1 MFLSFQY
8 SNYTESELD
17 TSDMSDKSDY
27 LKEQKKREAVKE
39 HRKREAE
46 EKKKMKEKKEELEK
60 RKQESQRRMSGH
72 ASGAKMLNQHCSAHK
87 NKNPGLANNQQ
98 FQKMEKILSNPVWKK
113 HGRQA

>member
-1 MFLSFQY
+1 
-8 SNYTESELD
+8 
-17 TSDMSDKSDY
+17 MSDKSDY

-72 ASGAKMLNQHCSAHK
+72 ASGAKMLSQHCSEHK